1 MVACFVYIYVDAMV
15 ASANAAGMPRKEKEK
30 MKSLMMTVVAA
41 LACAAFAQAPE
52 GGAPREGGRRGGMGP
67 GMMGGPMMDP
77 IVRAVS
83 NPKAAE
89 KLGLTEEQQAKLKEV
104 NKPNAASRENQKKVR
119 EATMKQLELM
129 KAEKIDE
136 AAVMKAIDEVFELR
150 KEMAK
155 EQAKRVIA
163 VKSILTPEQ
172 IAKAHEEMKQMF
184 EARGD
189 RGPRRGGPN
198 GERGPRRGP
207 KDGDKPAPAPEAE

>member
-1 MVACFVYIYVDAMV
+1 
-15 ASANAAGMPRKEKEK
+15 

-41 LACAAFAQAPE
+41 LACAAFAQGPE
-52 GGAPREGGRRGGMGP
+52 VGAPREGGHRGGMGP
-67 GMMGGPMMDP
+67 GMMDP

-89 KLGLTEEQQAKLKEV
+89 RLGLTEEQQAKLKEV
-104 NKPNAASRENQKKVR
+104 NKPSSASRDNQKKVR
-119 EATMKQLELM
+119 EAIMKQLELM
-129 KAEKIDE
+129 KADK
-136 AAVMKAIDEVFELR
+136 IDEVFELR

-172 IAKAHEEMKQMF
+172 IEKAHKEMKRIF
-184 EARGD
+184 ETRGN
-189 RGPRRGGPN
+189 RGPRRGGPD

-207 KDGDKPAPAPEAE
+207 KGGDQPAPAPEAE

>member
-1 MVACFVYIYVDAMV
+1 
-15 ASANAAGMPRKEKEK
+15 

-41 LACAAFAQAPE
+41 LACAAFAQGPE
-52 GGAPREGGRRGGMGP
+52 VGAPREGGHRGGMGP
-67 GMMGGPMMDP
+67 GMMDP

-89 KLGLTEEQQAKLKEV
+89 RLGLTEEQQAKLKEV
-104 NKPNAASRENQKKVR
+104 NKPSSASRDNQKKVR
-119 EATMKQLELM
+119 EAIMKQLELM
-129 KAEKIDE
+129 KADKIDE

-172 IAKAHEEMKQMF
+172 IEKAHKEMKRIF
-184 EARGD
+184 ETRGN
-189 RGPRRGGPN
+189 RGPRRGGPD

-207 KDGDKPAPAPEAE
+207 KGGDQPAPAPEAE

>member
-1 MVACFVYIYVDAMV
+1 
-15 ASANAAGMPRKEKEK
+15 

-67 GMMGGPMMDP
+67 GMVGGPMMDP